1 MKKINRWLME
11 HGFFWEEDDEKAGL
25 VRLYALIITFVLFV
39 ITGIIFPKRS
49 ELIICTWAGIV
60 TFAAPVIAG
69 IKALVTKTTW
79 NPWYWFPIVKGSVVG
94 GLIAMLIVWIVRMC
108 FGI

>member
-11 HGFFWEEDDEKAGL
+11 HDFLWEEDDEKAGL

-39 ITGIIFPKRS
+39 IAGIIFPKHS
-49 ELIICTWAGIV
+49 ALLIQIWAGIV
-60 TFAAPVIAG
+60 TFAAPVVAG
-69 IKALVTKTTW
+69 IKSLVTKTKW

-94 GLIAMLIVWIVRMC
+94 GLIAMLIVWVVRMC